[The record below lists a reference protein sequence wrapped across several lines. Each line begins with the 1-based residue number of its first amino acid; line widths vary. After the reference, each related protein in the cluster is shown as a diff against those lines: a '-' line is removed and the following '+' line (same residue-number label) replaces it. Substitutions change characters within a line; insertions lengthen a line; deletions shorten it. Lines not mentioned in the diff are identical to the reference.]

1 MCAGAELHTTHHPNS
16 NPAVAVQSVAIC
28 TPKCTNAWS
37 SDTHRRCVLAA
48 GESDAAHHAALE
60 DMADDCDTIC
70 FLDSGATLEQ
80 FKEACNP
87 IFEGEACPDAC
98 RYASAYA
105 HASVW
110 SHNVVGARN
119 ALYPRCACSCTDWIV
134 KTGSHNLVALW
145 LVLPTSVWVSNLAL
159 LHTPVLCTAS
169 CGSLRTH
176 ACSAWNG
183 GSPGTIQ

>member
-1 MCAGAELHTTHHPNS
+1 MCIQLEVGFGLWGLCRNECPVCKSDPAQGHEPVEHECTVSLALPDMCAGAELHTTHHPNS

-37 SDTHRRCVLAA
+37 SDAHRRCVLAA

-87 IFEGEACPDAC
+87 IFEGKACPDTC
-98 RYASAYA
+98 RYAPTYA

-110 SHNVVGARN
+110 SHYLVGARN
-119 ALYPRCACSCTDWIV
+119 ALILDVRV
-134 KTGSHNLVALW
+134 HVRTGL
-145 LVLPTSVWVSNLAL
+145 
-159 LHTPVLCTAS
+159 
-169 CGSLRTH
+169 
-176 ACSAWNG
+176 
-183 GSPGTIQ
+183 